1 MADEQWP
8 TLPTHKSTAERWRA
22 TMEQVSTIADDR
34 IAALEAENVELRTEV
49 ERLRNYTTTTPPKAK
64 GAGT

>member
-1 MADEQWP
+1 
-8 TLPTHKSTAERWRA
+8 
-22 TMEQVSTIADDR
+22 MEQISTIADDR